1 MTNQLRTFIAIE
13 IPPAIQE
20 KLVTI
25 VREAHL
31 TPENG
36 FRPVRGGMIHIT
48 LKFLGDTDSTLLPR
62 IGEILAAIAKS
73 YPPFDVQ
80 VKGLGAFS
88 SWDRPRTVWAGLAY
102 PKALPALAAQI
113 DEQCARF
120 KFARETRPFSPHLTL
135 VRVSENASREKTAAC
150 LQPLRQNALLD
161 FGNLTVSK
169 ITFFRSTLQAGGSI
183 YTPIATYP
191 LSQGK
196 V

>member
-36 FRPVRGGMIHIT
+36 FRPVRSGMIHIT

-80 VKGLGAFS
+80 AKGLGAFS
-88 SWDRPRTVWAGLAY
+88 SWDHPRTVWAGLAY

-120 KFARETRPFSPHLTL
+120 KFARETRPFSPHLSL
-135 VRVSENASREKTAAC
+135 ARVSEYANREKTAAC

>member
-36 FRPVRGGMIHIT
+36 FRPVRSGMIHIT
-48 LKFLGDTDSTLLPR
+48 LKFLGDIDSTLLPR

-102 PKALPALAAQI
+102 PKALPALATQI

-135 VRVSENASREKTAAC
+135 ARVSENANREKTAAC

>member
-102 PKALPALAAQI
+102 PKALPALATQI

-135 VRVSENASREKTAAC
+135 ARVSENANREKTAAC

>member
-1 MTNQLRTFIAIE
+1 MPSQLRTFIAIE

-102 PKALPALAAQI
+102 PKALPALATQI

-135 VRVSENASREKTAAC
+135 ARVSENANREKTAAC